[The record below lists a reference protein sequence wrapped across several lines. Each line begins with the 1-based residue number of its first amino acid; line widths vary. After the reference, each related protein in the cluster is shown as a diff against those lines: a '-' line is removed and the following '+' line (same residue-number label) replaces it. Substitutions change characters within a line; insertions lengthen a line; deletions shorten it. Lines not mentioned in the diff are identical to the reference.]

1 MRYGS
6 SQDDAPADVGESSA
20 DIDAAAVE
28 VNVANPQGGRF
39 APPQAGVGQQQ
50 DQQTPASG
58 FGGEREDLGV
68 SEVNLIAALRPGQTQ
83 PMGRV

>member
-1 MRYGS
+1 MRFGS
-6 SQDDAPADVGESSA
+6 TQDDASADVGEGAA
-20 DIDAAAVE
+20 DVDAAAVE
-28 VNVANPQGGRF
+28 VDVADSQGGGL
-39 APPQAGVGQQQ
+39 APAQAGVGQQQ